1 MKYCKYMQKT
11 YNLGFDNVTQYPEVL
26 ENTTTVHRSIIFIVL
41 HLVSMQSFPRIHR
54 KLMERENP
62 KLANF
67 TKKSCQWASSC
78 GAIQYNSYSE
88 APLSNLLPK
97 YLIQSVNCF
106 LTQLIIRRFFS
117 FLLCCT
123 YKSLL

>member
-1 MKYCKYMQKT
+1 MQKT

-26 ENTTTVHRSIIFIVL
+26 ENTITVHRSIIFIVL

-67 TKKSCQWASSC
+67 TKKKLPMGKQLWTHT
-78 GAIQYNSYSE
+78 IQ
-88 APLSNLLPK
+88 
-97 YLIQSVNCF
+97 LIQ
-106 LTQLIIRRFFS
+106 
-117 FLLCCT
+117 
-123 YKSLL
+123 